1 LEGRKFWRQ
10 QHSIGYYIIDFYCAF
25 EKLAVELDGQHHFTE
40 EGQAHDKERTRY
52 LSTLNIRVV
61 RFKNEEVFQSPEG
74 GGNKEAFHH
83 PCSGWRLSGPLLSK
97 EGSLV
102 P

>member
-1 LEGRKFWRQ
+1 VPKT
-10 QHSIGYYIIDFYCAF
+10 IDAVIINF
-25 EKLAVELDGQHHFTE
+25 EV
-40 EGQAHDKERTRY
+40 
-52 LSTLNIRVV
+52 I
-61 RFKNEEVFQSPEG
+61 
-74 GGNKEAFHH
+74 GNKEAFYH

>member
-1 LEGRKFWRQ
+1 LKVKKFF
-10 QHSIGYYIIDFYCAF
+10 SVSKSGGG
-25 EKLAVELDGQHHFTE
+25 V
-40 EGQAHDKERTRY
+40 
-52 LSTLNIRVV
+52 
-61 RFKNEEVFQSPEG
+61 

-83 PCSGWRLSGPLLSK
+83 PCSGWRLSGPLLTK